1 MGCTRPPGVLDGS
14 DPWAP
19 ARTPG
24 PLGVNDQAD
33 PSRCTALGDTPGPTG
48 VRDGGDPT
56 LPNFDFDTLVLQ
68 GQIFRVGDRAFSL
81 ALDGAVDGLQ
91 RAPWMATAEAEARQ
105 FKGETEEKIQKVINF
120 QKEVGI
126 KEGTM
131 VGDDGEWCAAF
142 VNYCLKQGG
151 IATENTGFY
160 DATYAKVRANA
171 FHRVT
176 QFKPDKSKKESPMVP
191 NPLYVEIDH
200 PVFGAIGMVAHSD
213 GYGHHVGFVYSQP
226 DANTIVL
233 LGGNQSD
240 RIKFSSKNLK
250 ATAATT
256 TMVKGKKVT
265 KAAQKDHLVFYVPAS
280 YEAFAKRDTQ
290 ALSNKTANALND
302 DFGIV
307 APKEAGGP
315 ESTR

>member
-1 MGCTRPPGVLDGS
+1 MGCSRTPGVIDSS

-24 PLGVNDQAD
+24 PLGLNDQAD
-33 PSRCTALGDTPGPTG
+33 PRLCTALGDTPGATG
-48 VRDGGDPT
+48 MHDGSDPT
-56 LPNFDFDTLVLQ
+56 LPSFDFSTLILQ
-68 GQIFRVGDRAFSL
+68 GQILRVAKRAFSL

-91 RAPWMATAEAEARQ
+91 RAPWMAIAEAEARQ
-105 FKGETEEKIQKVINF
+105 FKGETEEKIQQVTNF

-126 KEGTM
+126 TDGTM
-131 VGDDGEWCAAF
+131 LDKKGEWCAAF
-142 VNYCLKQGG
+142 VNFCLKKSGLA
-151 IATENTGFY
+151 IENTGFY
-160 DATYAKVRANA
+160 DATYAKIRANA

-176 QFKPDKSKKESPMVP
+176 QFKPDKSKKGSPTVA

-233 LGGNQSD
+233 LGGNQND

-250 ATAATT
+250 PTAATT
-256 TMVKGKKVT
+256 TRVNGKKVT

-280 YEAFAKRDTQ
+280 YEAFAKRDAQ
-290 ALSNKTANALND
+290 ALSNKTADDLND
-302 DFGIV
+302 EFGIV
-307 APKEAGGP
+307 APREADGP